1 MQISKKATF
10 VFPRKAL
17 RNGYDPKTSIG
28 AQLKKTSSTTARRKL
43 ATEETND
50 QQIFSLLKH
59 TEHLKAND
67 SIMYPDFEQVIS
79 LSLLMSN
86 NQCKRCEV
94 LVQGKLGFP
103 DQFFQVKMD
112 LLTLI
117 HEGYTKDLWAKKPFV
132 SKNQHLSS
140 EVISIKDKSSKDTR
154 QEKKSSCPLVIEVLQ
169 ESKFQGGEGEKE
181 V

>member
-103 DQFFQVKMD
+103 DQFPGEDGFINTYTQRLYQELMGKETLCFQEPAP
-112 LLTLI
+112 LI
-117 HEGYTKDLWAKKPFV
+117 RSHFNP
-132 SKNQHLSS
+132 
-140 EVISIKDKSSKDTR
+140 R
-154 QEKKSSCPLVIEVLQ
+154 
-169 ESKFQGGEGEKE
+169 
-181 V
+181 